1 MTGQPASIRMRFIPR
16 LLALCC
22 AVVSAHG
29 IAAPLSDLYK
39 VREPVASQQPEEREE
54 ALRKALDTLVL
65 RLTGEPLSSQEAVAK
80 LREDPQQL
88 VSRYSYEGD
97 AVIVSFDPMTTERA
111 LRSAGLSLWGAD
123 RPSILAWWLTESEDG
138 SQLVGDAQESAAALQ
153 AAAQHRGLPLR
164 LPLADL
170 SEQLAATADAVSAKE
185 PQGLREI
192 SDRYDAD
199 GLLAVLAKRS
209 DGNWEASWRLWLGDK
224 QSEGKASGESRA
236 AVADKVMLAVS
247 KFLAPQYRVAPGA
260 TSEITLEVL
269 GADVSRF
276 AELDRLLEPFAAQLQ
291 RVESDRL
298 VYRLR
303 ASQEQLKAQLALAR
317 LREVPADEIDTQSL
331 SVDEPEVP
339 AQAAEEAAPTDEAGS
354 QPGDDQPGSDQP
366 GSDQPGSDLSAEPES
381 RQSQSSDRGKVL
393 RYRW

>member
-29 IAAPLSDLYK
+29 MAAPLSDLYK
-39 VREPVASQQPEEREE
+39 VREPVTSQQPEEREE

-65 RLTGEPLSSQEAVAK
+65 RLTGETQSSQASVAE
-80 LREDPQQL
+80 LRKDPQQL
-88 VSRYSYEGD
+88 VSRYAYEGN
-97 AVIVSFDPMTTERA
+97 AVVVNFDPTATERA

-123 RPSILAWWLTESEDG
+123 RPSLLTWWLTESADG
-138 SQLVGDAQESAAALQ
+138 SQLVGDAQDGAVALQ

-170 SEQLAATADAVSAKE
+170 SEQLAATADVVSAKE

-199 GLLAVLAKRS
+199 GLLAVLAKQS
-209 DGNWEASWRLWLGDK
+209 DETWEANWRLWVGAK
-224 QSEGKASGESRA
+224 QSQGKVSGESRA

-247 KFLAPQYRVAPGA
+247 AFLAPQYRVAPGA

-276 AELDRLLEPFAAQLQ
+276 AELDRLLEPFGAQLQ

-303 ASQEQLKAQLALAR
+303 ASHEQLKEQLALAR
-317 LREVPADEIDTQSL
+317 LHEVPADE
-331 SVDEPEVP
+331 VD
-339 AQAAEEAAPTDEAGS
+339 AQAVVDNASEAMSEANGEGETAGDAAS
-354 QPGDDQPGSDQP
+354 QPADDQAAADAPVK
-366 GSDQPGSDLSAEPES
+366 AES
-381 RQSQSSDRGKVL
+381 RQSQPADKGEVL

>member
-16 LLALCC
+16 LIALCC

-54 ALRKALDTLVL
+54 AMRKALDTLVL
-65 RLTGEPLSSQEAVAK
+65 RLTGEPLSSDKAVAQ

-88 VSRYSYEGD
+88 VSRYAYEGN
-97 AVIVSFDPMTTERA
+97 AVIVSFDPTTTERA
-111 LRSAGLSLWGAD
+111 LRTAGLSLWGAD
-123 RPSILAWWLTESEDG
+123 RPSILTWWLTESAEG

-153 AAAQHRGLPLR
+153 AAAQHRGLPMR

-170 SEQLAATADAVSAKE
+170 SEQLAATADAVSSKD

-199 GLLAVLAKRS
+199 GLLAVLAKQS
-209 DGNWEASWRLWLGDK
+209 DENWEASWRLWLGDK
-224 QSEGKASGESRA
+224 QSQGKASGESRA

-247 KFLAPQYRVAPGA
+247 TFLAPQYRVAPGA

-303 ASQEQLKAQLALAR
+303 ASQEQLRAQLALAR
-317 LREVPADEIDTQSL
+317 LQEVPADEIDTQSIGA
-331 SVDEPEVP
+331 DESEAA
-339 AQAAEEAAPTDEAGS
+339 AQADNEVVATDESDS
-354 QPGDDQPGSDQP
+354 QSVGGQTDSGQSTGAQM
-366 GSDQPGSDLSAEPES
+366 
-381 RQSQSSDRGKVL
+381 RQSQPAEQGEVL

>member
-16 LLALCC
+16 LIALCC

-54 ALRKALDTLVL
+54 AMRKALDTLVL
-65 RLTGEPLSSQEAVAK
+65 RLTGEPLSSDKAVAQ

-88 VSRYSYEGD
+88 VSRYAYEGN
-97 AVIVSFDPMTTERA
+97 AVIVSFDPTTTERA
-111 LRSAGLSLWGAD
+111 LRTAGLSLWGAD
-123 RPSILAWWLTESEDG
+123 RPSILTWWLTESAEG

-153 AAAQHRGLPLR
+153 AAAQHRGLPMR

-170 SEQLAATADAVSAKE
+170 SEQLAATADAVSSKD

-199 GLLAVLAKRS
+199 GLLAVLAKQS
-209 DGNWEASWRLWLGDK
+209 DENWEASWRLWLGDK
-224 QSEGKASGESRA
+224 QSQGKASGESRA

-247 KFLAPQYRVAPGA
+247 TFLAPQYRVAPGA

-303 ASQEQLKAQLALAR
+303 ASQEQLRAQLALAR
-317 LREVPADEIDTQSL
+317 LQEVPAGEIDTQSIGA
-331 SVDEPEVP
+331 DESEAA
-339 AQAAEEAAPTDEAGS
+339 AQADGEVVATEESDSQSVGGQTDSGQSTGA
-354 QPGDDQPGSDQP
+354 QM
-366 GSDQPGSDLSAEPES
+366 
-381 RQSQSSDRGKVL
+381 RQSQPAEQGEVL

>member
-22 AVVSAHG
+22 AVVSAQG
-29 IAAPLSDLYK
+29 MAAPLSDLYK

-65 RLTGEPLSSQEAVAK
+65 RLTGDVKSDQEAVAQ
-80 LREDPQQL
+80 LRKDPQQL

-97 AVIVSFDPMTTERA
+97 AVVVNFDPTTTERA

-123 RPSILAWWLTESEDG
+123 RPSLLTWWLTESADG
-138 SQLVGDAQESAAALQ
+138 SQLVGDAQEGAVTLQ

-170 SEQLAATADAVSAKE
+170 SEQLAATADTVSAKE
-185 PQGLREI
+185 PQGLRQI

-199 GLLAVLAKRS
+199 GLLAVLAKQS
-209 DGNWEASWRLWLGDK
+209 DEAWEANWRLWVGDK
-224 QSEGKASGESRA
+224 QSQGKVSGESRA
-236 AVADKVMLAVS
+236 DVADQVMLAVS
-247 KFLAPQYRVAPGA
+247 TFLAPQYRVAPGA
-260 TSEITLEVL
+260 TSEIMLEVL

-276 AELDRLLEPFAAQLQ
+276 AELDRLLEPFGAQLQ

-317 LREVPADEIDTQSL
+317 LQEVPADEMDAQA
-331 SVDEPEVP
+331 VGDNEPE
-339 AQAAEEAAPTDEAGS
+339 AMTGADGEEGTAGDTTS
-354 QPGDDQPGSDQP
+354 QPIDNRVSPDAPVE
-366 GSDQPGSDLSAEPES
+366 AES
-381 RQSQSSDRGKVL
+381 RQSPPADRGEVL